1 MIYAHKILPLF
12 LSPLGLAIICLF
24 CAILFRKRRFSGFA
38 LLILWFGSLP
48 VVSQTLLEKL
58 EQGREISSADA
69 VPKAD
74 AIVVLSGMLRAVSS
88 GDRIFYEFND
98 AADRLFA
105 GIDLIEHQK
114 APLLILTRG
123 QLPWSKGAAEGEV
136 LADLAKKYGV
146 DPKQIRLTPPV
157 QNTDQEARAIAALM
171 PQEQRRIVL
180 VTSAFH
186 MSRAQQ
192 VFAVQGLMIHPY
204 PVDFRAT
211 YKQANFLD
219 FLPTAEAFE
228 ETSLC
233 VREMIGRLYYR
244 LKYPD

>member
-123 QLPWSKGAAEGEV
+123 QLPWSKGAAEGEATLR
-136 LADLAKKYGV
+136 LALPDSGSFYVNVHESASAMAKIVACGDL
-146 DPKQIRLTPPV
+146 L
-157 QNTDQEARAIAALM
+157 L
-171 PQEQRRIVL
+171 
-180 VTSAFH
+180 
-186 MSRAQQ
+186 
-192 VFAVQGLMIHPY
+192 
-204 PVDFRAT
+204 
-211 YKQANFLD
+211 
-219 FLPTAEAFE
+219 E
-228 ETSLC
+228 E
-233 VREMIGRLYYR
+233 
-244 LKYPD
+244 